1 MSTFDNEVDSNNKKI
16 SSESQERSIMSSC
29 GTSEATTA
37 SKEQLPVI
45 TVNGIAI
52 EEKDLANELQYHP
65 NENFNVVVQQAGQA
79 LVIRQLL
86 IDEAKKQ
93 GMLTS
98 ATETVNDEEA
108 MQKLIEA
115 NINYDAPNEDI
126 CQRYFNNN
134 KEKFMTMPLME
145 VDHILLAAAKDDIEG
160 RDAAKNNSEV
170 IISQLLQEQSCSQG
184 KNAPS
189 SFAALAKEYS
199 ACPSKEN
206 GGNLGQLSK
215 GQTVPEFERQ
225 LMPLSE
231 GLSDKAIETRYGFHV
246 VNINRKI
253 DGKQL
258 EYDMVSDKVRGYLI
272 NSASHLAIQAYI
284 QSLVELAEI
293 NGVEIKFSDDNI
305 HI

>member
-1 MSTFDNEVDSNNKKI
+1 MS
-16 SSESQERSIMSSC
+16 SSC

-45 TVNGIAI
+45 TVNGVAI
-52 EEKDLANELQYHP
+52 PEQDLANELQYHP

-86 IDEAKKQ
+86 IEEAKKQ
-93 GMLTS
+93 GIE
-98 ATETVNDEEA
+98 ATEGNEEEA
-108 MQKLIEA
+108 MQKLVEN
-115 NINYDAPNEDI
+115 NINYDAPNAEI
-126 CQRYFNNN
+126 CQRYFNSN

-145 VDHILLAAAKDDIEG
+145 VDHILLAAAKNDIEG
-160 RDAAKNNSEV
+160 RDAASSNAKV
-170 IISQLLQEQSCSQG
+170 IISQLQQEVNNG
-184 KNAPS
+184 EPS
-189 SFAALAKEYS
+189 TFAALAKEYS

-231 GLSDKAIETRYGFHV
+231 GLSDKAIESRYGFHV

-253 DGKQL
+253 EGKQL
-258 EYDMVSDKVRGYLI
+258 DYDMVSDKVRGYLI

-284 QSLVELAEI
+284 QSLVEQATI
-293 NGVEIKFSDDNI
+293 DGVEIKFDDENV

>member
-1 MSTFDNEVDSNNKKI
+1 
-16 SSESQERSIMSSC
+16 MSSTC
-29 GTSEATTA
+29 GTSEATTP
-37 SKEQLPVI
+37 SKEALPVI
-45 TVNGIAI
+45 TVNGVAI
-52 EEKDLANELQYHP
+52 SEKDLANELQYHP

-93 GMLTS
+93 GIDT
-98 ATETVNDEEA
+98 ANDEEA
-108 MQKLIEA
+108 MQKLVEQ
-115 NINYDAPNEDI
+115 NISYDAPNDEI
-126 CQRYFNNN
+126 CQRYFNSN

-160 RDAAKNNSEV
+160 RDAASNNAKV
-170 IISQLLQEQSCSQG
+170 IISQLQQETS
-184 KNAPS
+184 NDEPS

-199 ACPSKEN
+199 ACPSKES

-225 LMPLSE
+225 LMPLPT
-231 GLSDKAIETRYGFHV
+231 GLSDKAIESRYGFHV

-253 DGKQL
+253 EGKQL
-258 EYDMVSDKVRGYLI
+258 DYDMVSDKVRGYLI

-284 QSLVELAEI
+284 QSLVEQATVE
-293 NGVEIKFSDDNI
+293 GVEIKFSDENI

>member
-1 MSTFDNEVDSNNKKI
+1 MS
-16 SSESQERSIMSSC
+16 SSC
-29 GTSEATTA
+29 GTNEPTTPSE
-37 SKEQLPVI
+37 EQLPVI
-45 TVNGIAI
+45 KVNGIAI
-52 EEKDLANELQYHP
+52 EEKALANELQYHP
-65 NENFNVVVQQAGQA
+65 NTNFDVVVQQAGQA

-93 GMLTS
+93 GIDTS
-98 ATETVNDEEA
+98 NDEEA
-108 MQKLIEA
+108 MQKLVES
-115 NINYDAPNEDI
+115 NISYDAPTEEI
-126 CQRYFNNN
+126 CQRYYENN
-134 KEKFMTMPLME
+134 KAKFMTMPLME

-160 RDAAKNNSEV
+160 RDAAKHNADV
-170 IISQLLQEQSCSQG
+170 IISQLQQEI
-184 KNAPS
+184 KNNEPS

-199 ACPSKEN
+199 ACPSKES

-231 GLSDKAIETRYGFHV
+231 GLSDKAIESRYGFHV

-253 DGKQL
+253 EGKQL
-258 EYDMVSDKVRGYLI
+258 EYSMVSDKVRGYLV

-284 QSLVELAEI
+284 QGLVEQADIE
-293 NGVEIKFSDDNI
+293 GVEIKFSDENV

>member
-1 MSTFDNEVDSNNKKI
+1 MS
-16 SSESQERSIMSSC
+16 SSC
-29 GTSEATTA
+29 GTSEATTP
-37 SKEQLPVI
+37 SKDQLPVI
-45 TVNGIAI
+45 TVNGVAI
-52 EEKDLANELQYHP
+52 PEKDLANELQYHP
-65 NENFNVVVQQAGQA
+65 NENFAVVVQQAGQA

-93 GMLTS
+93 GIDTS
-98 ATETVNDEEA
+98 NDEEA
-108 MQKLIEA
+108 MQKLVES
-115 NINYDAPNEDI
+115 NISYDAPNDDI
-126 CQRYFNNN
+126 CQRYFDNN

-160 RDAAKNNSEV
+160 RDAASNNAKV
-170 IISQLLQEQSCSQG
+170 IISQLQQEQNNG
-184 KNAPS
+184 EPS

-225 LMPLSE
+225 LMSMPE
-231 GLSDKAIETRYGFHV
+231 GLSDRAIESRYGFHV

-258 EYDMVSDKVRGYLI
+258 DYDMVSDKVRGYLI

-284 QSLVELAEI
+284 QSLVELADI
-293 NGVEIKFSDDNI
+293 KGVPIRFTDENI

>member
-1 MSTFDNEVDSNNKKI
+1 MS
-16 SSESQERSIMSSC
+16 SSC
-29 GTSEATTA
+29 GTSEPTTP
-37 SKEQLPVI
+37 SKEALPVI
-45 TVNGIAI
+45 TVNGTAI
-52 EEKDLANELQYHP
+52 LEKDLANELQYHP
-65 NENFNVVVQQAGQA
+65 NKNFAVIVQQAGQA

-93 GMLTS
+93 GIDTS
-98 ATETVNDEEA
+98 NDEEA
-108 MQKLIEA
+108 MQKLVES
-115 NINYDAPNEDI
+115 NISYDAPNEDI
-126 CQRYFNNN
+126 CQRYFDNN

-160 RDAAKNNSEV
+160 RDAAKNNASV
-170 IISQLLQEQSCSQG
+170 IISQLRQEINNG
-184 KNAPS
+184 EPS
-189 SFAALAKEYS
+189 TFAALAKEYS
-199 ACPSKEN
+199 ACPSKES

-231 GLSDKAIETRYGFHV
+231 GLSDKAIESRYGFHV

-253 DGKQL
+253 EGKQL
-258 EYDMVSDKVRGYLI
+258 DYDMVSDKVRGYLI

-284 QSLVELAEI
+284 QSLVELADVE
-293 NGVEIKFSDDNI
+293 GVEIKFSDENI

>member
-1 MSTFDNEVDSNNKKI
+1 MSD
-16 SSESQERSIMSSC
+16 SC
-29 GTSEATTA
+29 GTQEPTTP
-37 SKEQLPVI
+37 SKEQLPEI
-45 TVNGIAI
+45 TVNGVAI
-52 EEKDLANELQYHP
+52 PEKDLANELQYHP
-65 NENFNVVVQQAGQA
+65 NENFAVVVQQAGQA

-93 GMLTS
+93 GIDT
-98 ATETVNDEEA
+98 TNDEEA
-108 MQKLIEA
+108 MQKLVEK
-115 NINYDAPNEDI
+115 NISYDAPNEDI
-126 CQRYFNNN
+126 CQRYFNSN

-160 RDAAKNNSEV
+160 RDAADNNAKV
-170 IISQLLQEQSCSQG
+170 IISQLQQEISNG
-184 KNAPS
+184 EPS

-231 GLSDKAIETRYGFHV
+231 GLSDKAIESRYGFHV

-253 DGKQL
+253 EGKQL
-258 EYDMVSDKVRGYLI
+258 DYDMVRDKVRGYLI

-284 QSLVELAEI
+284 QSLVEQAEVI
-293 NGVEIKFSDDNI
+293 GVPIKFDEENV

>member
-1 MSTFDNEVDSNNKKI
+1 MS
-16 SSESQERSIMSSC
+16 SSC
-29 GTSEATTA
+29 GTSEPTTP
-37 SKEQLPVI
+37 SKDELPVI
-45 TVNGIAI
+45 TVNGVAI
-52 EEKDLANELQYHP
+52 PEKDLANELQYHP
-65 NENFNVVVQQAGQA
+65 NENFAVVVQQAGQA

-93 GMLTS
+93 GIDTS
-98 ATETVNDEEA
+98 NDEEA
-108 MQKLIEA
+108 MQKLVES
-115 NINYDAPNEDI
+115 NISYDAPTDDI
-126 CQRYFNNN
+126 CQRYFDNN

-160 RDAAKNNSEV
+160 RDAASNNAKV
-170 IISQLLQEQSCSQG
+170 IISQLQQEQS
-184 KNAPS
+184 NDEPS

-199 ACPSKEN
+199 ACPSKES

-231 GLSDKAIETRYGFHV
+231 GLSDKAIESRYGFHV

-258 EYDMVSDKVRGYLI
+258 DYDMVSDKVRGYLI

-293 NGVEIKFSDDNI
+293 DGVDIKFSDENI

>member
-1 MSTFDNEVDSNNKKI
+1 MS
-16 SSESQERSIMSSC
+16 SSC
-29 GTSEATTA
+29 GTSDPTTP

-45 TVNGIAI
+45 TVNGVAI
-52 EEKDLANELQYHP
+52 PEKDLANELQYHP
-65 NENFNVVVQQAGQA
+65 NANFAVVVQQAGQA

-86 IDEAKKQ
+86 INEAKKH
-93 GMLTS
+93 GLLSSS
-98 ATETVNDEEA
+98 AESLNEEEA
-108 MQKLIEA
+108 IQKVVES
-115 NINYDAPNEDI
+115 NISYEAPNEDI
-126 CQRYFNNN
+126 CQRYYENN

-160 RDAAKNNSEV
+160 RDAAENNAKV
-170 IISQLLQEQSCSQG
+170 IISQLLQEI
-184 KNAPS
+184 KNGEPS

-225 LMPLSE
+225 LMLLSE
-231 GLSDKAIETRYGFHV
+231 GISDKAIETRYGFHV

-253 DGKQL
+253 EGKQL

-284 QSLVELAEI
+284 QSLVEKADI
-293 NGVEIKFSDDNI
+293 QGVPIKFSDENI

>member
-1 MSTFDNEVDSNNKKI
+1 MS
-16 SSESQERSIMSSC
+16 SSC
-29 GTSEATTA
+29 GTQEPTTP
-37 SKEQLPVI
+37 SKDQLPVI
-45 TVNGIAI
+45 TVNGIVI
-52 EEKDLANELQYHP
+52 PEKDLANELQYHP
-65 NENFNVVVQQAGQA
+65 DKNFNVVVQQAGQA

-86 IDEAKKQ
+86 LNEAKKQ
-93 GMLTS
+93 GLLSSS
-98 ATETVNDEEA
+98 AGSTDSASDEEA
-108 MQKLIEA
+108 MQKLVES
-115 NINYDAPNEDI
+115 NISYDAPNGDI
-126 CQRYFNNN
+126 CKRYFDNN

-160 RDAAKNNSEV
+160 RDAADNNAKV
-170 IISQLLQEQSCSQG
+170 IISQLQQEISNG
-184 KNAPS
+184 EPS

-199 ACPSKEN
+199 ACPSKES

-225 LMPLSE
+225 LMPLAE
-231 GLSDKAIETRYGFHV
+231 GLSDKAIESRYGFHV

-258 EYDMVSDKVRGYLI
+258 DYDMVSDKVRGYLI

-284 QSLVELAEI
+284 QSLVEQAKVE
-293 NGVEIKFSDDNI
+293 GVEIKFSDENI

>member
-1 MSTFDNEVDSNNKKI
+1 MS
-16 SSESQERSIMSSC
+16 SSC
-29 GTSEATTA
+29 GTSEPTTP
-37 SKEQLPVI
+37 SKDQLPVI

-52 EEKDLANELQYHP
+52 PEKDLANELQYHP

-93 GMLTS
+93 GIDTS
-98 ATETVNDEEA
+98 NDEEA
-108 MQKLIEA
+108 MQKLVES
-115 NINYDAPNEDI
+115 NISYDAPTDDI
-126 CQRYFNNN
+126 CQRYFDNN

-160 RDAAKNNSEV
+160 RDAASNNAKV
-170 IISQLLQEQSCSQG
+170 IISQLQQEQS
-184 KNAPS
+184 NDEPS

-199 ACPSKEN
+199 ACPSKES

-231 GLSDKAIETRYGFHV
+231 GLSDKAIESRYGFHV

-258 EYDMVSDKVRGYLI
+258 DYDMVSDKVRGYLI

-293 NGVEIKFSDDNI
+293 DGVDIKFSDENI

>member
-16 SSESQERSIMSSC
+16 SRESKERNTMSDSC
-29 GTSEATTA
+29 GTQEPTTP

-45 TVNGIAI
+45 TVNGVAI
-52 EEKDLANELQYHP
+52 DEKDLANELQYHP
-65 NENFNVVVQQAGQA
+65 NANFNVVVQQAGQA

-93 GMLTS
+93 GLDTS
-98 ATETVNDEEA
+98 NDEEA
-108 MQKLIEA
+108 MQKLVES
-115 NINYDAPNEDI
+115 NISYEAPNEET
-126 CQRYFNNN
+126 CLRYFNSN

-160 RDAAKNNSEV
+160 RDAADNNAKV
-170 IISQLLQEQSCSQG
+170 IISQLQQEIEHG
-184 KNAPS
+184 EPS

-199 ACPSKEN
+199 ACPSKES

-225 LMPLSE
+225 LMPLST
-231 GLSDKAIETRYGFHV
+231 GLSDKAIESRYGFHV

-253 DGKQL
+253 EGKQL
-258 EYDMVSDKVRGYLI
+258 EYDMVSDKVRGYLV

-284 QSLVELAEI
+284 QSLVEQAEVE
-293 NGVEIKFSDDNI
+293 GVEIKFDDDNV

>member
-1 MSTFDNEVDSNNKKI
+1 
-16 SSESQERSIMSSC
+16 MSSC
-29 GTSEATTA
+29 GTSEPTTP

-45 TVNGIAI
+45 TVNGVAI
-52 EEKDLANELQYHP
+52 PEKDLANELQYHP
-65 NENFNVVVQQAGQA
+65 NKNFNVVVQQAGQA

-93 GMLTS
+93 GYLS
-98 ATETVNDEEA
+98 ASADTANDEEA
-108 MQKLIEA
+108 MQKLVEA
-115 NINYDAPNEDI
+115 NISYDAPTDEI
-126 CQRYFNNN
+126 CQRYFDNN
-134 KEKFMTMPLME
+134 KDKFMTMPLME
-145 VDHILLAAAKDDIEG
+145 VDHILLGAAKDDIEG
-160 RDAAKNNSEV
+160 RDAASNNAKV
-170 IISQLLQEQSCSQG
+170 IISQLQQEI
-184 KNAPS
+184 KNGEPS

-199 ACPSKEN
+199 ACPSKES

-231 GLSDKAIETRYGFHV
+231 GLSDKAIESRYGFHV

-284 QSLVELAEI
+284 QGLVEQAEI
-293 NGVEIKFSDDNI
+293 DGVEIKFSDENI

>member
-1 MSTFDNEVDSNNKKI
+1 
-16 SSESQERSIMSSC
+16 MSSC
-29 GTSEATTA
+29 GTSEATIP

-45 TVNGIAI
+45 TVNGVAIA
-52 EEKDLANELQYHP
+52 EKDLANELQYHP
-65 NENFNVVVQQAGQA
+65 NENFNIVVQQAGQA
-79 LVIRQLL
+79 LVVRQLL

-93 GMLTS
+93 GYLS
-98 ATETVNDEEA
+98 ASADTANDEEA
-108 MQKLIEA
+108 MQKLVEA
-115 NINYDAPNEDI
+115 NISYDAPNDEI
-126 CQRYFNNN
+126 CQRYFDNN
-134 KEKFMTMPLME
+134 KDKFMTMPLME

-160 RDAAKNNSEV
+160 RDAAKHNADV
-170 IISQLLQEQSCSQG
+170 IISQLMQEL
-184 KNAPS
+184 KNGEPS

-199 ACPSKEN
+199 ACPSKES

-231 GLSDKAIETRYGFHV
+231 GLSDKAIESRYGFHV

-258 EYDMVSDKVRGYLI
+258 DYDMVSDKVRGYLI

-284 QSLVELAEI
+284 QGLVEQAEI
-293 NGVEIKFSDDNI
+293 IGVPIRFDEENI

>member
-1 MSTFDNEVDSNNKKI
+1 MSD
-16 SSESQERSIMSSC
+16 SC
-29 GTSEATTA
+29 GTQEPTTP

-45 TVNGIAI
+45 TVNGVAI
-52 EEKDLANELQYHP
+52 PEKDLANELQYHP

-93 GMLTS
+93 GLLSTS
-98 ATETVNDEEA
+98 STEATNDEEA
-108 MQKLIEA
+108 MQKLVES
-115 NINYDAPNEDI
+115 NISYQAPNEEI
-126 CQRYFNNN
+126 CQRYFNSN

-145 VDHILLAAAKDDIEG
+145 VDHIVLAAAKDDIEG
-160 RDAAKNNSEV
+160 RDAADNNAKV
-170 IISQLLQEQSCSQG
+170 IIAQLQQEI
-184 KNAPS
+184 KNGEPS

-199 ACPSKEN
+199 ACPSKES

-231 GLSDKAIETRYGFHV
+231 GLSDKAIESRYGFHV

-258 EYDMVSDKVRGYLI
+258 DYDMVSDKVRGYLI

-284 QSLVELAEI
+284 QSLVEQAEVT
-293 NGVEIKFSDDNI
+293 GVPIKFDDENV

>member
-1 MSTFDNEVDSNNKKI
+1 
-16 SSESQERSIMSSC
+16 MSSC
-29 GTSEATTA
+29 GTSEATTP
-37 SKEQLPVI
+37 STEQLPVI
-45 TVNGIAI
+45 TVNGVALD
-52 EEKDLANELQYHP
+52 EKDLANELQYHP

-86 IDEAKKQ
+86 LDEAKKQ
-93 GMLTS
+93 GILS
-98 ATETVNDEEA
+98 SSTEEANDEEA
-108 MQKLIEA
+108 MQKLVEA
-115 NINYDAPNEDI
+115 NISYDAPNDDI
-126 CQRYFNNN
+126 CQRYFDNN

-160 RDAAKNNSEV
+160 RDAASNNAKV
-170 IISQLLQEQSCSQG
+170 IISQLQQEQ
-184 KNAPS
+184 KNDEPS

-199 ACPSKEN
+199 ACPSKES

-225 LMPLSE
+225 LMPLAE
-231 GLSDKAIETRYGFHV
+231 GIADKAIESRYGFHV

-253 DGKQL
+253 EGKQL
-258 EYDMVSDKVRGYLI
+258 DYDMVSDKVRGYLI

-284 QSLVELAEI
+284 QSLVEQAVIE
-293 NGVEIKFSDDNI
+293 GVEIKFSDENI

>member
-1 MSTFDNEVDSNNKKI
+1 MSD
-16 SSESQERSIMSSC
+16 SC
-29 GTSEATTA
+29 GTQEPTTP
-37 SKEQLPVI
+37 SKESLPVI

-52 EEKDLANELQYHP
+52 PEKDLANELQYHP
-65 NENFNVVVQQAGQA
+65 NKNFDVVVQQAGQA
-79 LVIRQLL
+79 LVVRQLL

-93 GMLTS
+93 GIDTS
-98 ATETVNDEEA
+98 NDEEA
-108 MQKLIEA
+108 MQKLVES
-115 NINYDAPNEDI
+115 NINYDAPSDDI
-126 CQRYFNNN
+126 CQRYFDNN

-160 RDAAKNNSEV
+160 RDAASNNAKV
-170 IISQLLQEQSCSQG
+170 IISQLQQEQ
-184 KNAPS
+184 KNGEPS

-199 ACPSKEN
+199 ACPSKES

-231 GLSDKAIETRYGFHV
+231 GLSDKAIESRYGFHV

-293 NGVEIKFSDDNI
+293 EGVEIKFSDENI

>member
-16 SSESQERSIMSSC
+16 SSEPKERKTMSSSC
-29 GTSEATTA
+29 STSEATTP
-37 SKEQLPVI
+37 SKEALPVI
-45 TVNGIAI
+45 TVNGVTID
-52 EEKDLANELQYHP
+52 EKDLANELQYHP

-93 GMLTS
+93 GIDT
-98 ATETVNDEEA
+98 ANDEEA
-108 MQKLIEA
+108 MQKLVES
-115 NINYDAPNEDI
+115 NISYDAPNEDI
-126 CQRYFNNN
+126 CQRYFDNN

-160 RDAAKNNSEV
+160 RDAAKSNATV
-170 IISQLLQEQSCSQG
+170 IISQLLQEQ
-184 KNAPS
+184 KNGDAS

-199 ACPSKEN
+199 ACPSKES

-215 GQTVPEFERQ
+215 GQTVPEFERP
-225 LMPLSE
+225 LMLLPE
-231 GLSDKAIETRYGFHV
+231 GLSDKAIESRYGFHV

-253 DGKQL
+253 EGKQL
-258 EYDMVSDKVRGYLI
+258 DYDMVSDKVRGYLI

-284 QSLVELAEI
+284 QSLVEQADI
-293 NGVEIKFSDDNI
+293 KGVEIKFSDENI

>member
-1 MSTFDNEVDSNNKKI
+1 MS
-16 SSESQERSIMSSC
+16 SSC
-29 GTSEATTA
+29 GTSDPTTP

-45 TVNGIAI
+45 KVNGVAI
-52 EEKDLANELQYHP
+52 PEKDLANELQYHP
-65 NENFNVVVQQAGQA
+65 NDNFNVVVQQAGQA

-86 IDEAKKQ
+86 INEAIKQ
-93 GMLTS
+93 GFLS
-98 ATETVNDEEA
+98 ASNETANEEEA
-108 MQKLIEA
+108 IQKLIEN
-115 NINYDAPNEDI
+115 NITYDAPTEAI
-126 CQRYFNNN
+126 CQRYFDNN

-160 RDAAKNNSEV
+160 RDAAKHNADV
-170 IISQLLQEQSCSQG
+170 IISQLLQEA
-184 KNAPS
+184 KNNEPS

-225 LMPLSE
+225 LMLLSE
-231 GLSDKAIETRYGFHV
+231 GISDKAIESRYGFHV

-253 DGKQL
+253 EGKQL
-258 EYDMVSDKVRGYLI
+258 DYNMVRDKVLGYLT

-284 QSLVELAEI
+284 QSLVELADI
-293 NGVEIKFSDDNI
+293 DGVPIRFSDENI

>member
-1 MSTFDNEVDSNNKKI
+1 MS
-16 SSESQERSIMSSC
+16 SSC
-29 GTSEATTA
+29 GTNEPTTP

-45 TVNGIAI
+45 TVNGVAI
-52 EEKDLANELQYHP
+52 DEKDLANELQYHP
-65 NENFNVVVQQAGQA
+65 NENFNVVVQKAGQA

-86 IDEAKKQ
+86 IEEAKKQ
-93 GMLTS
+93 GIDTS
-98 ATETVNDEEA
+98 NDEEA
-108 MQKLIEA
+108 MQKLVED
-115 NINYDAPNEDI
+115 NISYDAPNDDI
-126 CQRYFNNN
+126 CQRYYDNN

-145 VDHILLAAAKDDIEG
+145 VDHILLAAAKDDVEG
-160 RDAAKNNSEV
+160 RDAAKSNASV
-170 IISQLLQEQSCSQG
+170 IISQLLQEQ
-184 KNAPS
+184 KNGEPS

-199 ACPSKEN
+199 ACPSKES

-231 GLSDKAIETRYGFHV
+231 GLSDRALESRYGFHV

-258 EYDMVSDKVRGYLI
+258 EYDMVSDKVRGYLV

-284 QSLVELAEI
+284 QSLVEQAEI
-293 NGVEIKFSDDNI
+293 MGVPIKFDEENV

>member
-1 MSTFDNEVDSNNKKI
+1 MS
-16 SSESQERSIMSSC
+16 SSC
-29 GTSEATTA
+29 GTNEPTTP
-37 SKEQLPVI
+37 SKDSLPVI
-45 TVNGIAI
+45 TINGIAI
-52 EEKDLANELQYHP
+52 PEKDLANELQYHP
-65 NENFNVVVQQAGQA
+65 NENFAVVVQQAGQA

-93 GMLTS
+93 GVDTS
-98 ATETVNDEEA
+98 NDEEA
-108 MQKLIEA
+108 MQKLVEQ
-115 NINYDAPNEDI
+115 NISYDAPNEDI
-126 CQRYFNNN
+126 CQRYFDNN

-160 RDAAKNNSEV
+160 RDAASNNAKV
-170 IISQLLQEQSCSQG
+170 IISQLLQEINNG
-184 KNAPS
+184 EPS

-225 LMPLSE
+225 LMLLPI
-231 GLSDKAIETRYGFHV
+231 GVSDKAIESRYGFHV

-253 DGKQL
+253 EGKQL
-258 EYDMVSDKVRGYLI
+258 DYDMVRDKVRGYLI

-284 QSLVELAEI
+284 QSLVELADI
-293 NGVEIKFSDDNI
+293 KGVPIKFTDENI

>member
-1 MSTFDNEVDSNNKKI
+1 MS
-16 SSESQERSIMSSC
+16 SSC
-29 GTSEATTA
+29 GTSEATTP
-37 SKEQLPVI
+37 STDQLPVI
-45 TVNGIAI
+45 TVNGVAI
-52 EEKDLANELQYHP
+52 PEQDLANELQYHP
-65 NENFNVVVQQAGQA
+65 NENFNVVIQQAGQA
-79 LVIRQLL
+79 LVVRQLL

-93 GMLTS
+93 GIDTS
-98 ATETVNDEEA
+98 NDEEA
-108 MQKLIEA
+108 MQKLVES
-115 NINYDAPNEDI
+115 NISYDAPNDDI
-126 CQRYFNNN
+126 CQRYFDNN

-160 RDAAKNNSEV
+160 RDAADNNAKVIIAQLQQEQKNNE
-170 IISQLLQEQSCSQG
+170 
-184 KNAPS
+184 PS

-231 GLSDKAIETRYGFHV
+231 GLSDKAIESRYGFHV

-253 DGKQL
+253 EGKQL
-258 EYDMVSDKVRGYLI
+258 DYDMVSDKVRGYLI

-284 QSLVELAEI
+284 QSLVEHAEVDGI
-293 NGVEIKFSDDNI
+293 EIKFTDENI